1 MRKEN
6 GNRIINDNNIKKMII
21 KKINENLIK
30 NNLKKPS
37 QIKKENYIKKKINL
51 SLNNNINLNLNNN
64 TFNNII
70 NSKVFDYN
78 NNNSSIFLEN
88 NSSLYNYKKTRN
100 IIKYNEKKEK
110 IPSRLKSI
118 ETFEIKFNDK
128 NISKTE
134 YKKSQNIKLF
144 FEKNTND
151 ELTKS
156 NNIKNKSFIEETGRK
171 IFLNINNK
179 KEKRKGKTNQNII
192 YNYNKNINNYYKRKI
207 YTKIFLSKQNTK
219 RNNYSENNSFFNN
232 RNSKQHDN
240 IWNSSTLEYSLMD
253 KTNKYNNSLT
263 IKNNENN
270 FTNNNCNFM
279 SLGNTYIRKGYTLTN
294 RQRHINNTN
303 ITKDILQINEKIKNN
318 SINRTLEGS
327 KMKINNPSFIY
338 TKNKI
343 NKKRKFGSC
352 KSQDNI
358 HDNGNNYYLLLDNK
372 NNLLY
377 NYYNKNINNII
388 KIHKWW
394 KDMIFHIYIEKKI
407 IFIQRKYKIYL
418 NNKKIRNNILFFYLK
433 NIDKI
438 KLIQKNWKSYK
449 QNKNNEN
456 DKNKN
461 LNYSHDDSFEKNIPK
476 YIPFKLDNFEIN
488 NFSESLIATTKK
500 GKEYNDKNIYNE
512 NNIYIKKNIYKR
524 NNKIKKNN
532 TVSHF
537 YISKYGT
544 ISSYDNNNYIIE
556 KQTTNFIIKS
566 KNKPIKEIT
575 NIYLKFN
582 ENKIILVKN
591 ISFDINRYSI
601 NNIHNENI
609 IHLPI
614 NSKCFI
620 EKKYKSKIY
629 KKSNKFDKNYF
640 LTKIRKNKY
649 YIIKNVILIQNKF
662 KKYTNNKKIYKIK
675 KPKLQ
680 FCYITKIKKNINK
693 LDNSNHN
700 HSDDIFSFNG
710 SYFKE
715 KINKDRINEKEII
728 NLKKERNNLAKNLN
742 LFSFE
747 DNNQIINNK
756 EYNLTNNQKLK
767 KIFKN
772 YFIYIIISNLRYI
785 NNKNIIIIKFINIIK
800 RITIIHLKKLSFELL
815 KIFSLNNKQKK
826 NNNENILEH
835 DEIDNK
841 LNNIKYI
848 KNKSS
853 LISLIENKKLEN
865 NTDIDINIGINNN
878 EELANYIYN
887 YFYNEKKFTN
897 ISKKLI
903 KERLLKSPL
912 IYNTQNDIL
921 NYMHNLYMDI
931 ISNKICNIRYCKYGE
946 KYNDN
951 CVCHINNNN
960 QKLQNKNGISI
971 YRQKMNKI
979 INDMNKR
986 RLNNIKIKDNNKI
999 NINVIKNNDEYNN
1012 KDNLEDKYN
1021 FKIVN
1026 YIKKIN
1032 IENDKNFNNNIFNR
1046 YETDSVHSRSRSKS
1060 K

>member
-78 NNNSSIFLEN
+78 NNNSIFLEN

-179 KEKRKGKTNQNII
+179 KEKEKGKEKTNQNII

-232 RNSKQHDN
+232 RNSQQHDN

-388 KIHKWW
+388 KIQKWW

-591 ISFDINRYSI
+591 ISFDINKYSI

-609 IHLPI
+609 INLPI
-614 NSKCFI
+614 N
-620 EKKYKSKIY
+620 
-629 KKSNKFDKNYF
+629 
-640 LTKIRKNKY
+640 
-649 YIIKNVILIQNKF
+649 
-662 KKYTNNKKIYKIK
+662 
-675 KPKLQ
+675 
-680 FCYITKIKKNINK
+680 
-693 LDNSNHN
+693 
-700 HSDDIFSFNG
+700 
-710 SYFKE
+710 
-715 KINKDRINEKEII
+715 
-728 NLKKERNNLAKNLN
+728 
-742 LFSFE
+742 
-747 DNNQIINNK
+747 
-756 EYNLTNNQKLK
+756 
-767 KIFKN
+767 
-772 YFIYIIISNLRYI
+772 
-785 NNKNIIIIKFINIIK
+785 
-800 RITIIHLKKLSFELL
+800 
-815 KIFSLNNKQKK
+815 
-826 NNNENILEH
+826 
-835 DEIDNK
+835 
-841 LNNIKYI
+841 
-848 KNKSS
+848 
-853 LISLIENKKLEN
+853 
-865 NTDIDINIGINNN
+865 
-878 EELANYIYN
+878 
-887 YFYNEKKFTN
+887 
-897 ISKKLI
+897 
-903 KERLLKSPL
+903 
-912 IYNTQNDIL
+912 
-921 NYMHNLYMDI
+921 
-931 ISNKICNIRYCKYGE
+931 
-946 KYNDN
+946 
-951 CVCHINNNN
+951 
-960 QKLQNKNGISI
+960 
-971 YRQKMNKI
+971 
-979 INDMNKR
+979 
-986 RLNNIKIKDNNKI
+986 
-999 NINVIKNNDEYNN
+999 
-1012 KDNLEDKYN
+1012 
-1021 FKIVN
+1021 
-1026 YIKKIN
+1026 
-1032 IENDKNFNNNIFNR
+1032 
-1046 YETDSVHSRSRSKS
+1046 
-1060 K
+1060 